1 MGKFYGKIG
10 YTETIETVPGVWT
23 EGITERDYFGD
34 VIKISRRWQ
43 PGENLNDNLTVR
55 NEISII
61 ADPFAYENFHN
72 MRYIKWMGTAWKITN
87 IDIQRPRVIL
97 TIGGVMVLDPI
108 VSNHVLY
115 IPLGSTRYITSDGKI
130 FKVKGA

>member
-10 YTETIETVPGVWT
+10 YAETIETVPGVWT
-23 EGITERDYFGD
+23 ESITERNYFGD

-43 PGENLNDNLTVR
+43 PGENLNDDINIR

-61 ADPFAYENFHN
+61 ADPFAYENLHN
-72 MRYIKWMGTAWKITN
+72 MRYIKWMGSSWKITN
-87 IDIQRPRVIL
+87 IEIQRPRVVL

-108 VSNHVLY
+108 VDNYVLY
-115 IPLGSTRYITSDGKI
+115 IPLGSARYITSDGKI
-130 FKVKGA
+130 FKVKGV